1 MKTILI
7 IGAGTGLSLGVARKF
22 GKKGFNVGLIS
33 RSESNL
39 EKLNDILK
47 SENIQSYY
55 APADVRNTES
65 LKEAISKLRN
75 NVGSIDVLFYNVA
88 DVKAKDILEET
99 SASLI
104 DDFSRNVAAALDA
117 YLLVQND
124 LKENQGAVLISGGG
138 FALFPSADYGSLS
151 IGKAGIRSLALQL
164 HERLKPDNVY
174 VGLLTIANI
183 ISESSPTHSPAVLAD
198 KFWQLYQDRTTAEEQ
213 Q

>member
-22 GKKGFNVGLIS
+22 GKQGFNVGLIS

-39 EKLNDILK
+39 EKLNNILK

-75 NVGSIDVLFYNVA
+75 DVGSIDVLFYNVA

-198 KFWQLYQDRTTAEEQ
+198 KFWQLYQDRITAEEQ

>member
-22 GKKGFNVGLIS
+22 GKQGFKVGLIS
-33 RSESNL
+33 RSKNNL
-39 EKLNDILK
+39 VKLAETLK
-47 SENIQSYY
+47 AENIQSYY
-55 APADVRNTES
+55 ADADVRKTES

-75 NVGSIDVLFYNVA
+75 DMGSFDILFYNVA
-88 DVKAKDILEET
+88 DVKAKDIIEET
-99 SASLI
+99 SALLI
-104 DDFSRNVAAALDA
+104 EDFSKNVAAALDA
-117 YLLVQND
+117 YLIVQND
-124 LKENQGAVLISGGG
+124 LKEKQGAFLISGGG

-164 HERLKPDNVY
+164 HERLKSDNIY

-183 ISESSPTHSPAVLAD
+183 IAESSPTHSPRVLAD

>member
-22 GKKGFNVGLIS
+22 GKQGFIVGLIS

-117 YLLVQND
+117 YL
-124 LKENQGAVLISGGG
+124 
-138 FALFPSADYGSLS
+138 
-151 IGKAGIRSLALQL
+151 
-164 HERLKPDNVY
+164 
-174 VGLLTIANI
+174 
-183 ISESSPTHSPAVLAD
+183 
-198 KFWQLYQDRTTAEEQ
+198 
-213 Q
+213 

>member
-22 GKKGFNVGLIS
+22 GKQGFNVGLIS

-39 EKLNDILK
+39 EKLNNILK

-124 LKENQGAVLISGGG
+124 LKENQGAFLISGGG

-174 VGLLTIANI
+174 VGLLTIANV

>member
-22 GKKGFNVGLIS
+22 GKQGFIVGLIS

-117 YLLVQND
+117 YLLVQKD

-151 IGKAGIRSLALQL
+151 IGKAGIRSLALQPSRKV
-164 HERLKPDNVY
+164 EAR
-174 VGLLTIANI
+174 
-183 ISESSPTHSPAVLAD
+183 
-198 KFWQLYQDRTTAEEQ
+198 
-213 Q
+213 